1 MEEYQKSLTEIEKKT
16 FKIAENHLKT
26 SFSMEKSIGYLK
38 FIEKK
43 ASSSS

>member
-1 MEEYQKSLTEIEKKT
+1 MEEYKKSLSQIEKKT
-16 FKIAENHLKT
+16 FEIAENHLKT

-43 ASSSS
+43 VSSS